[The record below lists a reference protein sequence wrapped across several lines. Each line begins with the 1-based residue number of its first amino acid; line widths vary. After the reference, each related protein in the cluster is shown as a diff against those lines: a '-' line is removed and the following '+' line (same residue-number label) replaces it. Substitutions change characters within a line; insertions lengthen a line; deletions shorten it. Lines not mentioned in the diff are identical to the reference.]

1 MTPGGRPVAGRRP
14 RLVARRVRRDGPRAS
29 SRPGCPRHSRW
40 CARVGRGPGLA
51 PPQATGCHPGCV
63 IIDQAVYR
71 HGERQAC
78 SDLSDELAAVR
89 EDGHGWIWIGLKDP
103 TDAEFDLVKDE
114 LQLHPL
120 AVEDAIDGHQRPKL
134 EIYDASLF
142 VVVKPLRYIDATSD
156 IETGEVMVFLG
167 DRFVVTVRR
176 GEAGPLAAVRKL
188 IESDP
193 TRLSIGPVSVL
204 HGVMDAVVDNYDLID
219 REIQEDM
226 ERLETSRLRRRPQQR
241 RPRDLRPQARGA
253 GDAARRDPAH
263 RAGPPV
269 VRGRHPARAGGGQAV
284 LPRRGRPP
292 AAQRRPH
299 RVLRPAADRHPERA
313 PGPGRGP
320 AERRHA
326 QDLGLGG
333 HRGHPD
339 SDRRAST
346 G

>member
-1 MTPGGRPVAGRRP
+1 M
-14 RLVARRVRRDGPRAS
+14 
-29 SRPGCPRHSRW
+29 
-40 CARVGRGPGLA
+40 
-51 PPQATGCHPGCV
+51 

-226 ERLETSRLRRRPQQR
+226 EGLETSVFADDRSSDAREIYALKREVLEMRRAAIPLIE
-241 RPRDLRPQARGA
+241 P
-253 GDAARRDPAH
+253 ARRLSEDVIPHVPEVAKPFFRDVADHLLRSVDHIESYDRLLTDILNAH
-263 RAGPPV
+263 LAQVGVRQNDDMRKISAWVAIAAIPTLIAGIYGMNFQHFPELGWRYGYPFTLAAMAIICGGLFRAFKKSGW
-269 VRGRHPARAGGGQAV
+269 
-284 LPRRGRPP
+284 L
-292 AAQRRPH
+292 
-299 RVLRPAADRHPERA
+299 
-313 PGPGRGP
+313 
-320 AERRHA
+320 
-326 QDLGLGG
+326 
-333 HRGHPD
+333 
-339 SDRRAST
+339 
-346 G
+346 

>member
-1 MTPGGRPVAGRRP
+1 
-14 RLVARRVRRDGPRAS
+14 
-29 SRPGCPRHSRW
+29 
-40 CARVGRGPGLA
+40 
-51 PPQATGCHPGCV
+51 V

-71 HGERQAC
+71 HGERQSC

-89 EDGHGWIWIGLKDP
+89 EEGHGWIWIGLKDP

-142 VVVKPLRYIDATSD
+142 VVVKPLRYIDETSD

-193 TRLSIGPVSVL
+193 TRLSIGPVAVL

-226 ERLETSRLRRRPQQR
+226 EQLETSVFADDRSSDAREIYALKREVLEMRRAAIPLIE
-241 RPRDLRPQARGA
+241 P
-253 GDAARRDPAH
+253 ARRLSEDVIPHVPDVAKPFFRDVSDHLLRSVDHIESYDRLLTDILNAH
-263 RAGPPV
+263 LAQVTVQQNDDMRKISAWVAIAAIPTAIAGIYGMNFHHFPELNWQYGYPFTLLAMAVICSILFRAFKKSGW
-269 VRGRHPARAGGGQAV
+269 
-284 LPRRGRPP
+284 L
-292 AAQRRPH
+292 
-299 RVLRPAADRHPERA
+299 
-313 PGPGRGP
+313 
-320 AERRHA
+320 
-326 QDLGLGG
+326 
-333 HRGHPD
+333 
-339 SDRRAST
+339 
-346 G
+346 

>member
-1 MTPGGRPVAGRRP
+1 
-14 RLVARRVRRDGPRAS
+14 
-29 SRPGCPRHSRW
+29 
-40 CARVGRGPGLA
+40 
-51 PPQATGCHPGCV
+51 V

-71 HGERQAC
+71 HGERQSC
-78 SDLSDELAAVR
+78 SDLSDELATVR
-89 EDGHGWIWIGLKDP
+89 EEGHGWIWIGLKDP

-142 VVVKPLRYIDATSD
+142 VVVKPLRYIDETSD

-193 TRLSIGPVSVL
+193 TRLSIGPVAVL

-226 ERLETSRLRRRPQQR
+226 EQLETSVFADDRSSDAREIYALKREVLEMRRAAIPLIE
-241 RPRDLRPQARGA
+241 P
-253 GDAARRDPAH
+253 ARRLSEDVIPHVPDVAKPFFRDVSDHLLRSVDHIETYDRLLTDILNAH
-263 RAGPPV
+263 LAQVSVRQNDDMRKISAWVAIAAIPTAIAGIYGMNFHHFPELGWQYGYPFTLLMMAVICSVLFRAFKKSGW
-269 VRGRHPARAGGGQAV
+269 
-284 LPRRGRPP
+284 L
-292 AAQRRPH
+292 
-299 RVLRPAADRHPERA
+299 
-313 PGPGRGP
+313 
-320 AERRHA
+320 
-326 QDLGLGG
+326 
-333 HRGHPD
+333 
-339 SDRRAST
+339 
-346 G
+346 

>member
-1 MTPGGRPVAGRRP
+1 M
-14 RLVARRVRRDGPRAS
+14 
-29 SRPGCPRHSRW
+29 
-40 CARVGRGPGLA
+40 
-51 PPQATGCHPGCV
+51 

-226 ERLETSRLRRRPQQR
+226 EHLERSVFADDRSSDAREIYALKREVLEMRRAAIPLIE
-241 RPRDLRPQARGA
+241 P
-253 GDAARRDPAH
+253 ARRLSEDVIPHVPEVAKPFFRDVADHLLRSVDHIESYDRLLTDILNAH
-263 RAGPPV
+263 LAQVGVRQNDDMRKISAWVAIAAIPTLIAGIYGMNFQHFPELGWRYGYPFTLAAMAIICGGLFRAFKKSGW
-269 VRGRHPARAGGGQAV
+269 
-284 LPRRGRPP
+284 L
-292 AAQRRPH
+292 
-299 RVLRPAADRHPERA
+299 
-313 PGPGRGP
+313 
-320 AERRHA
+320 
-326 QDLGLGG
+326 
-333 HRGHPD
+333 
-339 SDRRAST
+339 
-346 G
+346 